1 MKLIMLGAPGA
12 GKGTQAEIICAKL
25 NIPSISTGNIL
36 RAAVKDGTEMGL
48 KAKSF
53 MDAGALVPDEVIIGI
68 LKERRSA
75 QYAVNALNA
84 LMRIGEE
91 AEDLRQKIG
100 FALSEFAG
108 ISQNPLTIC
117 CFGSSRPLNILNR
130 MRILICARLDK
141 WGIHHYVETVL
152 NGGKLTQV
160 ERNMW
165 RRLCR

>member
-1 MKLIMLGAPGA
+1 MQGGALIREPYVPAPSAAEQIAALKQKL
-12 GKGTQAEIICAKL
+12 AETDYIA
-25 NIPSISTGNIL
+25 
-36 RAAVKDGTEMGL
+36 
-48 KAKSF
+48 AKSV
-53 MDAGALVPDEVIIGI
+53 DLLIGI
-68 LKERRSA
+68 LKARRSA

-91 AEDLRQKIG
+91 TEDLRQKIG

-108 ISQNPLTIC
+108 IPQNPLTIC